1 MLFIVF
7 VIPRPRL
14 VDYIKLDLKAID
26 LESADWIDM
35 AEGRRGR
42 YVFREGWNDTLGF
55 MRVEKFYDWETKKA
69 FQEIC
74 SIRHLFIQFLR

>member
-42 YVFREGWNDTLGF
+42 YVFREG
-55 MRVEKFYDWETKKA
+55 
-69 FQEIC
+69 
-74 SIRHLFIQFLR
+74 